1 MRLCDRFVDPSSYGR
16 YSFAGI
22 PGTVLSALT
31 PEAPERSL
39 PEDALGGLKK
49 GYDKVVLFLI
59 DGLGW
64 DTFEKMSERSR
75 LLEGLCG
82 RGSLARLAT
91 QFPSTTACNITTM
104 STAMGVARHGVYEW
118 FYYEPMVGEI
128 IAPLL
133 FSSGKNIKE
142 RDSLKENKEIRPED
156 IYPSSTIYER
166 LGRYG
171 VKSYAFQDKE
181 YAFSPYTN
189 VVFTGA
195 SRYGYMTIAD
205 GLVNLASSFME
216 ERGKAYYYFYMD
228 TLDSL
233 SHVYGP
239 SSKEMYAE
247 LDAFLALMERIFLDR
262 VKGSS
267 ANALFILTADHGQ
280 TAIDPGRCAYL
291 NRDFPWIAGYIKK
304 SRSGRL
310 LAPAGSCRDMFL
322 YIKDDMV
329 DEAISLLEAGL
340 RDKAIVIRTEE
351 LIEKGYFGE
360 KRISERLAERLG
372 NVVVLPYEGYSV
384 WWYEEGLFEIKFYGH
399 HGGLT
404 RQEMEI
410 PFLAWEL

>member
-1 MRLCDRFVDPSSYGR
+1 MSK
-16 YSFAGI
+16 
-22 PGTVLSALT
+22 
-31 PEAPERSL
+31 RSKL
-39 PEDALGGLKK
+39 L
-49 GYDKVVLFLI
+49 
-59 DGLGW
+59 DGLC
-64 DTFEKMSERSR
+64 K
-75 LLEGLCG
+75 

-104 STAMGVARHGVYEW
+104 STAMSVSRHGIYEW
-118 FYYEPMVGEI
+118 FYYEPRVGEI

-133 FSSGKNIKE
+133 YSSGAKIKE
-142 RDSLKENKEIRPED
+142 RDSLTANKEIRPED
-156 IYPSSTIYER
+156 IYPSSTIYEK
-166 LGRYG
+166 LGKYG

-216 ERGKAYYYFYMD
+216 ERGKAYYYFYVD
-228 TLDSL
+228 SLDSL

-239 SSKEMYAE
+239 SSKETYAE
-247 LDAFLALMERIFLDR
+247 LEAFLALMERIFLDR
-262 VKGSS
+262 VKGSA

-280 TAIDPGRCAYL
+280 TTIDPGRCIYL
-291 NRDFPWIAGYIKK
+291 NMAFPWIADYIKR

-329 DEAISLLEAGL
+329 NEAIRLLGDEL
-340 RDKAIVIRTEE
+340 RDKAFVVKTEE
-351 LIEKGYFGE
+351 LIENGYFGE
-360 KRISERLAERLG
+360 RRISKELAERLG
-372 NVVVLPYEGYSV
+372 NVVVLPYEGQSV
-384 WWYEEGLFEIKFYGH
+384 WWYEKGLFEIKFYGH